1 VHDAEHRF
9 STSLE
14 ANGLRFPAE
23 SKGDDVTYCIGV
35 LVRDGLVMI
44 ADTRTNAGVD
54 NISQYK
60 KLRLFGEEGKRF
72 IAVASAGSLS
82 TTQAAIHR
90 LRQGVPNPETGELD
104 TLENAPDIFTAALA
118 CGRAIQAARAT
129 MEGMQQSGI
138 NFDATLLV
146 GGSIGGEKTRLFLV
160 YSEGNIIE
168 CGQDTPYLQIGELK
182 YGKPILDRAL
192 AYETS
197 LADALKIGLL
207 SFDATMRSNLAVYH
221 PLDVVVARSGQTRAE
236 LVKRIEEDDDYFVD
250 LSKRWS
256 EALSKAAAEIPP
268 PPYAELQD
276 LFG

>member
-1 VHDAEHRF
+1 
-9 STSLE
+9 
-14 ANGLRFPAE
+14 
-23 SKGDDVTYCIGV
+23 VTYCIGV

>member
-1 VHDAEHRF
+1 
-9 STSLE
+9 L
-14 ANGLRFPAE
+14 
-23 SKGDDVTYCIGV
+23 KGDAVTYCIGV

-60 KLRLFGEEGKRF
+60 KLRLMGEDGRRF
-72 IAVASAGSLS
+72 IAIASAGSLS

-90 LRQGVPNPETGELD
+90 MKQGVPNPETGELD

-118 CGRAIQAARAT
+118 CGRAIQAARAS
-129 MEGMQQSGI
+129 MESLESSGI
-138 NFDATLLV
+138 NFDASLLV

-160 YSEGNIIE
+160 YSQGNIIE

-192 AYETS
+192 TFETS
-197 LADALKIGLL
+197 LEDALKIGLL

-221 PLDVVVARSGQTRAE
+221 PLDIVIARNGQTKPE
-236 LVKRIEEDDDYFVD
+236 LVKRINETDPYFQD
-250 LSKRWS
+250 LSRRWS
-256 EALSKAAAEIPP
+256 EALSQAASEIPP
-268 PPYAELQD
+268 PNYQ
-276 LFG
+276 

>member
-1 VHDAEHRF
+1 
-9 STSLE
+9 LKGE
-14 ANGLRFPAE
+14 A
-23 SKGDDVTYCIGV
+23 VTYCIGV

-60 KLRLFGEEGKRF
+60 KLRLMGEDGKRF
-72 IAVASAGSLS
+72 IAIASAGSLS

-90 LRQGVPNPETGELD
+90 MKQGVPNPETGEID
-104 TLENAPDIFTAALA
+104 TLENTPDIFTAALA
-118 CGRAIQAARAT
+118 CGRAIQAARVS
-129 MEGMQQSGI
+129 MESLESSGI
-138 NFDATLLV
+138 NFDASLLV

-160 YSEGNIIE
+160 YSQGNIIE

-192 AYETS
+192 TYETS
-197 LADALKIGLL
+197 LEDALKIGLL

-221 PLDVVVARSGQTRAE
+221 PLDIVIARNGQTRPE
-236 LVKRIEEDDDYFVD
+236 LVKRIDENDPYFVD

-268 PPYAELQD
+268 PNYA
-276 LFG
+276 

>member
-1 VHDAEHRF
+1 M
-9 STSLE
+9 
-14 ANGLRFPAE
+14 
-23 SKGDDVTYCIGV
+23 TYCLGI

-60 KLRLFGEEGKRF
+60 KLRLFQGDGRRF

-90 LRQGVPNPETGELD
+90 LRQGIPNPDTGEIETLD
-104 TLENAPDIFTAALA
+104 NVPDIFSAALA
-118 CGRAIQAARAT
+118 CGRAIRGARDT
-129 MEGMQQSGI
+129 MKGMQQSAI
-138 NFDATLLV
+138 NFSATLLV
-146 GGSIGGEKTRLFLV
+146 GGSINGEKTRLFLV

-182 YGKPILDRAL
+182 FGKPILDRAL
-192 AYETS
+192 TYETPLGES
-197 LADALKIGLL
+197 LKIGLL

-221 PLDVVVARSGQTRAE
+221 PLDIVVARANETKALLE
-236 LVKRIEEDDDYFVD
+236 HRIQDDDPYFNE

-256 EALSKAAAEIPP
+256 DALSRATADIPL
-268 PPYAELQD
+268 PPYGEL
-276 LFG
+276 

>member
-1 VHDAEHRF
+1 
-9 STSLE
+9 
-14 ANGLRFPAE
+14 
-23 SKGDDVTYCIGV
+23 VTYCIGV
-35 LVRDGLVMI
+35 LVRDGLLMI

-54 NISQYK
+54 NISSYK
-60 KLRLFGEEGKRF
+60 KLRLFGKDGERF

-82 TTQAAIHR
+82 TTQAAIER
-90 LRQGVPNPETGELD
+90 LQQGVLNPETGELD

-118 CGRAIQAARAT
+118 CGRAIQSARAT
-129 MEGMQQSGI
+129 MEGLQQSGI

-160 YSEGNIIE
+160 YSQGNIIE

-192 AYETS
+192 SYETS

-221 PLDVVVARSGQTRAE
+221 PLDIVIARAGQTRAE
-236 LVKRIEEDDDYFVD
+236 LVERIDADDPYFND
-250 LSKRWS
+250 LSSRWS
-256 EALSKAAAEIPP
+256 AALSQAAAQIPP
-268 PPYAELQD
+268 PPYGQL
-276 LFG
+276 G

>member
-1 VHDAEHRF
+1 M
-9 STSLE
+9 
-14 ANGLRFPAE
+14 
-23 SKGDDVTYCIGV
+23 TYCIGI

-60 KLRLFGEEGKRF
+60 KLRLFGEDGDRF
-72 IAVASAGSLS
+72 IAIASAGSLS

-90 LRQGVPNPETGELD
+90 MRQGVLNPETGELD
-104 TLENAPDIFTAALA
+104 TLENALDIFTAALA
-118 CGRAIQAARAT
+118 CGRAVQAARST
-129 MEGMQQSGI
+129 MEGLQQSGV

-160 YSEGNIIE
+160 YSQGNIIE
-168 CGQDTPYLQIGELK
+168 CGQDTPFLQIGELK

-192 AYETS
+192 TYDTS
-197 LADALKIGLL
+197 LGDAIKIGLL

-221 PLDVVVARSGQTRAE
+221 PLDLVVARSGQTRAE
-236 LVKRIEEDDDYFVD
+236 LVKRIEQDDEYFVD
-250 LSKRWS
+250 LSNRWS
-256 EALSKAAAEIPP
+256 DALSQAAADIPP
-268 PPYAELQD
+268 PPYKELQD